1 MNKLSDAI
9 RTARR
14 RGNRTIGFGRR
25 SSSDA
30 VPKRGLLIGA
40 RGSARNGADIAIVL
54 EAGAVGAAVESA
66 NGAPVGFAASELSR
80 EGVEQAEEAGVSFVV
95 VDTATAPA
103 DVLLSEKLEY
113 VFRLGE
119 GEIDEAELRAIGSLQ
134 PTVVA
139 VGEPISDPLSVKGLL
154 ALRRVVMLTGAPAGV
169 RIDPSASVAL
179 LQGLRDSGVAV
190 VALDE
195 PSADDVEALRARIAE
210 IPEVAQKRG
219 RDAAPM
225 VPGVVPGETED
236 DFED

>member
-1 MNKLSDAI
+1 MASVFLGIND
-9 RTARR
+9 RTF
-14 RGNRTIGFGRR
+14 TY
-25 SSSDA
+25 
-30 VPKRGLLIGA
+30 
-40 RGSARNGADIAIVL
+40 
-54 EAGAVGAAVESA
+54 
-66 NGAPVGFAASELSR
+66 
-80 EGVEQAEEAGVSFVV
+80 SFVAGRSEFQGTGFRNPM
-95 VDTATAPA
+95 DMALAPG
-103 DVLLSEKLEY
+103 DVLYVVNRSYESRADGVRIN

-190 VALDE
+190 VVLDE
-195 PSADDVEALRARIAE
+195 PSADDVEALRAQIAE

-219 RDAAPM
+219 RDAAPV